1 MTMGKS
7 LYPKTFLHFT
17 KRIHALESILIDG
30 FFKPSYARERIYGRK
45 GLIRYFGIPMVSFC
59 NIRLSLL
66 SEHTKKYGCYGIG
79 LTQEW
84 AAKNN
89 LNPVLYMS
97 KNSDTF
103 ELLDEQLRIIIK
115 GIDKNEQT
123 VETFTKM
130 KNYISLVNILRYM
143 KNHTGP
149 LRRNNKKTVEYCF
162 SDEMEWR
169 YVPSINEK
177 GIIPIAL
184 LKNIRDSISK
194 QEYNDKVEHIHLE
207 FGIDDIRYIILKDK
221 NQLNPFIKRL
231 RKREYLINDE
241 FVSKIFFSNHISE
254 DL

>member
-1 MTMGKS
+1 MGKS
-7 LYPKTFLHFT
+7 LYPKTLLHFT
-17 KRIHALESILIDG
+17 KKINALESILIDG
-30 FFKPSYARERIYGRK
+30 FFKPSYAREHIYGRK

-103 ELLDEQLRIIIK
+103 ELLDTQLRIIIK
-115 GIDKNEQT
+115 GIDKNKKT
-123 VETFTKM
+123 FETFTKM

-149 LRRNNKKTVEYCF
+149 LIRNNKKTVEYCF
-162 SDEMEWR
+162 ADEMEWR

-184 LKNIRDSISK
+184 LQNIKDSISK
-194 QEYNDKVEHIHLE
+194 KKYNDKVQHIHLN

-231 RKREYLINDE
+231 RKRGYLINDK
-241 FVSKIFFSNHISE
+241 FVSKIFFSNQISE